1 MRPEFIRPLPS
12 HAELQALRRS
22 RGLADGEHLVLIMTG
37 GGGQDVAWPELLA
50 GSPFWGNRASSS
62 GFWGGAAYGADGGDG
77 GGDSD
82 PPLRVVVIA
91 GNNVKLVQR
100 LSTALAPVRDDGGL
114 GLLRGTNPLVTVQ
127 IAHDPNPPRPDKP
140 YFIGSEELTNL
151 MDLASVCISKPG
163 GGSTAELAYRG
174 TPCVLD
180 ASKGAMHWEEL

>member
-12 HAELQALRRS
+12 DEELQALRRS
-22 RGLADGEHLVLIMTG
+22 RGLVEGEHLVLIMTG

-50 GSPFWGNRASSS
+50 RSPFWGDRASGN
-62 GFWGGAAYGADGGDG
+62 GFWRG
-77 GGDSD
+77 GGGGGGRGAGRDDD
-82 PPLRVVVIA
+82 PRLRVVVIA

-100 LSTALAPVRDDGGL
+100 LSTALTPVPDDGGL

-127 IAHDPNPPRPDKP
+127 IARDPNPARPDKP